1 MTRMIILFALM
12 LSTTLG
18 ACQGSGKSENGVVS
32 TISVSDFQGKLTASA
47 KGAQLVDVRT
57 PEEYADGHL
66 KGAVNIN
73 INSGDFEQQLG
84 KLNKDVPVFVYC
96 RSGGR
101 SARAAS
107 KMESMGF
114 KKVYDMDGGITAW
127 GAAGKPVE
135 Q

>member
-1 MTRMIILFALM
+1 MTRIIILFALM

-18 ACQGSGKSENGVVS
+18 ACQSNGGNGAVS
-32 TISVSDFQGKLTASA
+32 TVSVSDFQGKLTASA

-66 KGAVNIN
+66 KGSVNIN

-114 KKVYDMDGGITAW
+114 KKVYNMDGGITAW
-127 GAAGKPVE
+127 GSAGKPVE

>member
-1 MTRMIILFALM
+1 M

-18 ACQGSGKSENGVVS
+18 ACQGNSGHGAVS
-32 TISVSDFQGKLTASA
+32 TIPVSEFQGKLTTSA

-57 PEEYADGHL
+57 PEEYAEGHL
-66 KGAVNIN
+66 KGAVNMN
-73 INSGDFEQQLG
+73 INSDAFEQQVG
-84 KLNKDVPVFVYC
+84 KLNKDMPVFVYC

-114 KKVYDMDGGITAW
+114 RKVYNMDGGITAW
-127 GAAGKPVE
+127 DAAGKPVE
-135 Q
+135 R

>member
-1 MTRMIILFALM
+1 MTRIIILFALM

-18 ACQGSGKSENGVVS
+18 ACQGAGGNGVVS
-32 TISVSDFQGKLTASA
+32 TVSVSEFQAKLTAAA

-66 KGAVNIN
+66 KGSVNIN
-73 INSGDFEQQLG
+73 INSGDFEQKLG

-114 KKVYDMDGGITAW
+114 KKVYNMDGGITAW

>member
-1 MTRMIILFALM
+1 MTRIIILFALL

-18 ACQGSGKSENGVVS
+18 ACQGRGGNGAVS
-32 TISVSDFQGKLTASA
+32 NISVSDFQGKLTASA

-73 INSGDFEQQLG
+73 INADNFETQLG
-84 KLNKDVPVFVYC
+84 KLNKDMPVFVYC

-127 GAAGKPVE
+127 GSSGKPVE

>member
-1 MTRMIILFALM
+1 MTRIIILFALM

-18 ACQGSGKSENGVVS
+18 ACQGNGGNGAVS
-32 TISVSDFQGKLTASA
+32 TVSVSEFQGKFTASA

-66 KGAVNIN
+66 KGSVNIN
-73 INSGDFEQQLG
+73 INSGDFEQQLS

-114 KKVYDMDGGITAW
+114 KKVYNMDGGITAW
-127 GAAGKPVE
+127 GSAGKPVE

>member
-1 MTRMIILFALM
+1 MTRIIILFALM

-18 ACQGSGKSENGVVS
+18 ACQGAGGNGVVS
-32 TISVSDFQGKLTASA
+32 TVSVSEFQGKLTAAA

-66 KGAVNIN
+66 KGSVNIN
-73 INSGDFEQQLG
+73 INSGDFEQKLG

-114 KKVYDMDGGITAW
+114 KKVYNMDGGITAW